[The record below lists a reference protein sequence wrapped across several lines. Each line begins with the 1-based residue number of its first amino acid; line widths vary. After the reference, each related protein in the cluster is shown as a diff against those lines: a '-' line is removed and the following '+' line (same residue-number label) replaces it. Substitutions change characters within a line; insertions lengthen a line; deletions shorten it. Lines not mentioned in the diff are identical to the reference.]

1 VIAVVVLT
9 TLVAA
14 VSPAA
19 TADANIDRGFLLPT
33 AMTQPSGSLTYN
45 NYMLLL
51 HGITYAL
58 TDRLQVS
65 ATMLPP
71 VPAPL
76 PLVGSISLKGRIF
89 GDGRTHLAAQG
100 LVNYG
105 DRLEESGDAVASIG
119 AGILVSV
126 CLRSD
131 CSSLLSGVVIYQLAF
146 YGQDYEASTG
156 HFVAYGASVVHR
168 VSSHV
173 KLLGELISATASTM
187 VGPDPFDNAPGL
199 RVNYGLRLHGTRFA
213 CDLGFMKAVVTN
225 TEDDD
230 DFLLEVPG
238 DEFLLGLPFINLSYR
253 W

>member
-1 VIAVVVLT
+1 
-9 TLVAA
+9 
-14 VSPAA
+14 
-19 TADANIDRGFLLPT
+19 
-33 AMTQPSGSLTYN
+33 
-45 NYMLLL
+45 MLLL

-187 VGPDPFDNAPGL
+187 VGPDRFDNAPGL